1 MRKERQITMCGQIH
15 TVVIS
20 DEQEALQA
28 ADAAGRAIV
37 GIWDRTAKGQDLS
50 PAAFVVENLADAD
63 DQYLEQVVRRR
74 LGMPWIIG
82 ETSRL
87 VIREFTLEDLPAVMK
102 EEGDREADQVFYT
115 AGRLQEYIK
124 NQYGFYQYGLWA
136 LVEKESGAIIGKAG
150 VQNGDPE
157 ALAGDELA
165 GWEGTPCLELGY
177 HVFEPYRKKGYARE
191 ACREIQ
197 RYAKERL
204 DCALYA
210 KIDPSNEASIRV
222 AEACGFRF
230 ITKRCSEAMQCHS
243 LYVWNC

>member
-1 MRKERQITMCGQIH
+1 MREERRIAVCGQLH

-37 GIWDRTAKGQDLS
+37 GIWDRNAVGQNLA
-50 PAAFVVENLADAD
+50 PADFLVENLADAD

-87 VIREFTLEDLPAVMK
+87 VIREFSLEDIPAVMR

-150 VQNGDPE
+150 VQNGDSE
-157 ALAGDELA
+157 ALAGDGMA
-165 GWEGTPCLELGY
+165 GWERASWLELGY
-177 HVFEPYRKKGYARE
+177 HVFKPYRKKGYARE
-191 ACREIQ
+191 ACLEIQ

-230 ITKRCSEAMQCHS
+230 ITKRCSGAMQCHS

>member
-1 MRKERQITMCGQIH
+1 MREERQIAICGQLH
-15 TVVIS
+15 TIVIS
-20 DEQEALQA
+20 DEQEALLA

-37 GIWDRTAKGQDLS
+37 GIWDRNAKGQDLS
-50 PAAFVVENLADAD
+50 PAAFVVENLKDAD
-63 DQYLEQVVRRR
+63 DRYLEQVVRRR

-87 VIREFTLEDLPAVMK
+87 VIREFSLEDIPAVMQ

-115 AGRLQEYIK
+115 ADRMQEYIK

-150 VQNGDPE
+150 VQNGASE
-157 ALAGDELA
+157 ALAGDGMA
-165 GWEGTPCLELGY
+165 GGEETPWLELGY
-177 HVFEPYRKKGYARE
+177 HVFKPYRKKGYATE

-197 RYAKERL
+197 HYVKEQL

-222 AEACGFRF
+222 AESCGFQF
-230 ITKRCSEAMQCHS
+230 IAKRCSGAMQCYS